1 MLEMMT
7 PSSSGT
13 RMHHFDDEDS
23 PQPSRDDGLTVE
35 EMISLHVGE
44 IGKAQVRHFVLS
56 SVAWVPAVFMT
67 LMSVFTE
74 RDPAWRCVAPD
85 GCEDRAFCSLNDK
98 DWEWVSKSASIRS
111 EWNLVCGDAWKV
123 SSADSMFF
131 AGFFFGAGLIG
142 QLADLRGRK
151 PAMYLSLVIGGL
163 GSVISAAVSSFWPYF
178 WSKSIIGFGCGG
190 VGVASFVLSIEPL
203 GAKWRSRLGIATQYW
218 WASGIVLM
226 SCVAMGITE
235 WRAYTIFVVVSVA
248 LYCVVSAP
256 LLKESPKWLLIAG
269 KSDKALEVLTALA
282 KGNGQDIPL
291 QGLPRLKRPTTSSAS
306 SKMSIAAVLPYP
318 ALRIRLFAMAFV
330 FFVNSAVYYGLSLNV
345 GSLGGSIYL
354 NNILSAL
361 VEMVSY
367 AFAQVSVEKVGR
379 KHTLMFLLT
388 VAGFGCLVSGFSTGG
403 ARIAVA
409 LVGRFGIAASFNM
422 IFLYTTE
429 LFPTVVRSAAL
440 GTCSLV
446 ARLGGIIAPQI
457 ILLQTVSPSL
467 PFIVFG
473 WASAAACFAT
483 TFLAETKG
491 VIMQDTI
498 EGADRQAQA
507 TSGSNF
513 YQLSAEDFEEDEET
527 LTNRDY

>member
-1 MLEMMT
+1 
-7 PSSSGT
+7 
-13 RMHHFDDEDS
+13 
-23 PQPSRDDGLTVE
+23 
-35 EMISLHVGE
+35 
-44 IGKAQVRHFVLS
+44 
-56 SVAWVPAVFMT
+56 
-67 LMSVFTE
+67 
-74 RDPAWRCVAPD
+74 
-85 GCEDRAFCSLNDK
+85 
-98 DWEWVSKSASIRS
+98 
-111 EWNLVCGDAWKV
+111 
-123 SSADSMFF
+123 
-131 AGFFFGAGLIG
+131 
-142 QLADLRGRK
+142 
-151 PAMYLSLVIGGL
+151 
-163 GSVISAAVSSFWPYF
+163 
-178 WSKSIIGFGCGG
+178 
-190 VGVASFVLSIEPL
+190 
-203 GAKWRSRLGIATQYW
+203 
-218 WASGIVLM
+218 
-226 SCVAMGITE
+226 
-235 WRAYTIFVVVSVA
+235 
-248 LYCVVSAP
+248 
-256 LLKESPKWLLIAG
+256 
-269 KSDKALEVLTALA
+269 
-282 KGNGQDIPL
+282 
-291 QGLPRLKRPTTSSAS
+291 
-306 SKMSIAAVLPYP
+306 
-318 ALRIRLFAMAFV
+318 MAFI

-403 ARIAVA
+403 AQIAVA

-473 WASAAACFAT
+473 GASAAACFAT

-513 YQLSAEDFEEDEET
+513 YQLSAEDFEEDEEP